1 MALNADVCEGPAGSV
16 PLVLLHGFG
25 GAGFVWRDVA
35 ARLSALT
42 TVIPYDLPG
51 HGRSLEE
58 PAGGAG
64 RMAKSLLAD
73 LESRGHAR
81 FHLCGHSLGGA
92 TAALM
97 AMRAPER
104 VASLTLLAPG
114 GFGPEIHADAL
125 AGWRDAKSPDAF
137 RAALMPMAAP
147 GFTFAETVLTDLSE
161 ARQVEGA
168 GQALGTIYE
177 TLFSAPGMQG
187 CLPLES
193 LADTPFPIRLLWGTA
208 DAILPFSQSLNAP
221 SSMERIALE
230 GAGHMLIEERPDAVI
245 AALKAACSASV

>member
-1 MALNADVCEGPAGSV
+1 MALHADICEGPAGSL

-35 ARLSALT
+35 ARLSAVA
-42 TVIPYDLPG
+42 TVIAYDLPG

-73 LESRGHAR
+73 LESRGHGR

-92 TAALM
+92 TAALV
-97 AMRAPER
+97 AMRVPER

-125 AGWRDAKSPDAF
+125 ASWRDAKSPDAL
-137 RAALMPMAAP
+137 RAALEPMAAP
-147 GFTFAETVLTDLSE
+147 GFTFAGEALDALSQ
-161 ARQVEGA
+161 ARTQPGA
-168 GQALGTIYE
+168 DTALADIYR
-177 TLFSAPGMQG
+177 TLFAAPGEQG

-193 LADTPFPIRLLWGTA
+193 LADTPIPIRLLWGTA

-221 SSMERIALE
+221 SNMKRIVLE
-230 GAGHMLIEERPDAVI
+230 EAGHMLIEERPDAVI
-245 AALKAACSASV
+245 AALEAACSASA